1 VAGQHVSGAHSAARR
16 IDKAARPWSKQAC
29 DVRMFSAASAAGQR
43 NPDFSVLTDADFQHF
58 KQILG
63 SNAVVTHPDA
73 LQKYNRQVVP
83 AVSAQ
88 VLYCGEQ
95 HV

>member
-1 VAGQHVSGAHSAARR
+1 MAGEHDGGAHSAARR
-16 IDKAARPWSKQAC
+16 IDEVAWPWSKQAC

-43 NPDFSVLTDADFQHF
+43 NPDFSVLTDADLQHF

-63 SNAVVTHPDA
+63 SNAVVTGPDA
-73 LQKYNRQVVP
+73 LQKYNRQVLP

>member
-1 VAGQHVSGAHSAARR
+1 
-16 IDKAARPWSKQAC
+16 
-29 DVRMFSAASAAGQR
+29 MFSAASAAGQR

-63 SNAVVTHPDA
+63 SNAVVTGPDA
-73 LQKYNRQVVP
+73 LQKYNRQVLP